1 MASQRL
7 TLFNR
12 IKDSDIYFSFIKS
25 PTAIVSSV
33 ILVIIFFC
41 SFFVEFVAPFNP
53 FDPSSLSLM
62 EAFTPPSWS
71 EKGVAK
77 FILGTDGQGRDMLS
91 TILYGSRISLIVGF
105 SAILFSLILGVT
117 LGLTAGYFGGKYE
130 MIVMRLTDVQLTVPS
145 ILMAL
150 LVDGIARGI
159 ISREMHDVMAIYV
172 LIFAIGISEW
182 PQFARV
188 SRAAT
193 LVEKNKDYVSAST
206 IIGVSNILIM
216 FKHILPNIMRPV
228 LVIGTIGLALAII
241 AESTLSF
248 LGVGVPPT
256 TPSLGTLI
264 RIGND
269 FLFSGEWWI
278 TFFPAIFLVLLAFS
292 INLLGELDERHLE
305 SKIKLMSF
313 LKIKNLSVDYKMR
326 RETINA
332 AKNVNIDVNKG
343 EILGLVGESGSGK
356 STVGNAIINLIDE
369 PGRVSNGS
377 IVLDGIDIHADAQN
391 IVKYR
396 GKKIGLIF
404 QDPQTSLNPILTI
417 GDQLIETM
425 QTHLN
430 LSANDAKNKAINL
443 LKEVGIKDA
452 ETRFN
457 NYPHQFSGGMRQRVV
472 ISLALCCEPE
482 LLIADEPT
490 TALDVSI
497 QSQILDLIKKLTKER
512 NLAVILITHDMGV
525 IAETTDRVAVMKNGD
540 LVEIGPTKELLTKPK
555 EIYTKSLVS
564 SVPPTNKKISRF
576 KIIEKENK
584 KQSDTNIK
592 ILNRW
597 VKKEI
602 SDKDLVK
609 VESLS
614 KTFDDSFFTESSK
627 NSVMAVNDVS
637 FSIKEGQSFGLVGE
651 SGSGKSTIAKMIV
664 NLFKPSSG
672 DIYFND
678 VCITKIKSNKEML
691 KFRKQIQMIF
701 QDPYSSLNGR
711 LKVKDIVSEPIKL
724 HNPSVT
730 SKDLDD
736 YIYDLLESVELTQ
749 QSAER
754 YPHEFSGGQRQRIS
768 IARALATQPRL
779 CWFVMNQLLL

>member
-1 MASQRL
+1 
-7 TLFNR
+7 
-12 IKDSDIYFSFIKS
+12 
-25 PTAIVSSV
+25 
-33 ILVIIFFC
+33 
-41 SFFVEFVAPFNP
+41 
-53 FDPSSLSLM
+53 
-62 EAFTPPSWS
+62 
-71 EKGVAK
+71 
-77 FILGTDGQGRDMLS
+77 
-91 TILYGSRISLIVGF
+91 
-105 SAILFSLILGVT
+105 
-117 LGLTAGYFGGKYE
+117 
-130 MIVMRLTDVQLTVPS
+130 
-145 ILMAL
+145 
-150 LVDGIARGI
+150 
-159 ISREMHDVMAIYV
+159 
-172 LIFAIGISEW
+172 
-182 PQFARV
+182 
-188 SRAAT
+188 
-193 LVEKNKDYVSAST
+193 
-206 IIGVSNILIM
+206 
-216 FKHILPNIMRPV
+216 
-228 LVIGTIGLALAII
+228 
-241 AESTLSF
+241 
-248 LGVGVPPT
+248 
-256 TPSLGTLI
+256 
-264 RIGND
+264 
-269 FLFSGEWWI
+269 
-278 TFFPAIFLVLLAFS
+278 
-292 INLLGELDERHLE
+292 
-305 SKIKLMSF
+305 MSF

-332 AKNVNIDVNKG
+332 AKNINIDVNKG

-377 IVLDGIDIHADAQN
+377 IVLDGIDIHADEQN

-417 GDQLIETM
+417 GEQLIETI

-430 LSANDAKNKAINL
+430 LNADDAKNKAINL

-779 CWFVMNQLLL
+779 LVCDEPTSALDVSIQAQILNLLKDLQEQLNLTILFISHDLPVVRQMCDRIAVLKNGKLCEISNTEDLFIKPKHDYTKELLKLMPKIESIYN

>member
-1 MASQRL
+1 
-7 TLFNR
+7 
-12 IKDSDIYFSFIKS
+12 
-25 PTAIVSSV
+25 
-33 ILVIIFFC
+33 
-41 SFFVEFVAPFNP
+41 
-53 FDPSSLSLM
+53 
-62 EAFTPPSWS
+62 
-71 EKGVAK
+71 
-77 FILGTDGQGRDMLS
+77 
-91 TILYGSRISLIVGF
+91 
-105 SAILFSLILGVT
+105 
-117 LGLTAGYFGGKYE
+117 
-130 MIVMRLTDVQLTVPS
+130 
-145 ILMAL
+145 
-150 LVDGIARGI
+150 
-159 ISREMHDVMAIYV
+159 
-172 LIFAIGISEW
+172 
-182 PQFARV
+182 
-188 SRAAT
+188 
-193 LVEKNKDYVSAST
+193 
-206 IIGVSNILIM
+206 
-216 FKHILPNIMRPV
+216 
-228 LVIGTIGLALAII
+228 
-241 AESTLSF
+241 
-248 LGVGVPPT
+248 
-256 TPSLGTLI
+256 
-264 RIGND
+264 
-269 FLFSGEWWI
+269 
-278 TFFPAIFLVLLAFS
+278 
-292 INLLGELDERHLE
+292 
-305 SKIKLMSF
+305 MSF

-332 AKNVNIDVNKG
+332 AKNVNIDVSKG

-417 GDQLIETM
+417 GEQLIETI

-430 LSANDAKNKAINL
+430 LNADDAKNKAINL

-452 ETRFN
+452 ETRFD

-614 KTFDDSFFTESSK
+614 KTFDDSFFIESSK

-779 CWFVMNQLLL
+779 LVCDEPTSALDVSIQAQILNLLKDLQEQLNLTILFISHDLPVVRQMCDRIAVLKNGKLCEISNTEDLFIKPKHNYTKELLKLMPKIESIYSSQE